1 MITYFTSL
9 LSNAQMLTWT
19 TWTSGYSV
27 ELTVCLI
34 KKKKETRQTKE
45 NKLDFLS
52 PFGRNMRAAT
62 LLVCGSH
69 TPFPAVQPSQLRHH
83 CTHQHLLHKNNLQLL
98 VVKWRLHHMPASHL
112 VCAMGARQ
120 TLAEVTKSGRRTRL
134 TRPIKDAPV
143 CICSRC
149 SAITPSAEY

>member
-1 MITYFTSL
+1 MDDMQPGLAIE
-9 LSNAQMLTWT
+9 LS
-19 TWTSGYSV
+19 
-27 ELTVCLI
+27 VCLSVCLSHHPTFSK

-52 PFGRNMRAAT
+52 PFGRNTRAAT

-69 TPFPAVQPSQLRHH
+69 TPFPAVQPSQLRRQ
-83 CTHQHLLHKNNLQLL
+83 CAHQHLLHKNNLQLL

-112 VCAMGARQ
+112 VCAMGARL
-120 TLAEVTKSGRRTRL
+120 TLAEVTKSGRRTWL

>member
-1 MITYFTSL
+1 MITSETKPGPATEPSVCFTATL
-9 LSNAQMLTWT
+9 PL
-19 TWTSGYSV
+19 
-27 ELTVCLI
+27 
-34 KKKKETRQTKE
+34 KKKEKTKK
-45 NKLDFLS
+45 NKLDFFLS
-52 PFGRNMRAAT
+52 SFGMNTRAAT

-69 TPFPAVQPSQLRHH
+69 TPFPAVQPSQLRRH

-112 VCAMGARQ
+112 VCAMGARL
-120 TLAEVTKSGRRTRL
+120 TLAEVTKSRRRTWL
-134 TRPIKDAPV
+134 ARPIKDAPV